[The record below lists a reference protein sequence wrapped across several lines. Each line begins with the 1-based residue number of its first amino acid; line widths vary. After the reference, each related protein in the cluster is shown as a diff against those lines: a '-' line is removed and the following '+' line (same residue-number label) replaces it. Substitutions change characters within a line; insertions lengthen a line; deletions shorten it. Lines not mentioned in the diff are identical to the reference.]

1 MPSFR
6 MKVENLQNETY
17 SSADCHIFEPHFQ
30 ARFISMNIYLGEN
43 EVVFLL
49 VDIVVE
55 LVEVVAVVDTE
66 LVEVDVEVV
75 SISSCLTI
83 LSS

>member
-1 MPSFR
+1 
-6 MKVENLQNETY
+6 
-17 SSADCHIFEPHFQ
+17 
-30 ARFISMNIYLGEN
+30 MNIYLGEN

-75 SISSCLTI
+75 SIISCLTI